1 MADWGDGFDCYA
13 AFADAH
19 AGYWD
24 SGAGTPTFVA
34 GRFSGSQALH
44 VTATSTVLTKSNGA
58 NDAVHH
64 LVVAF
69 RQTAAI
75 SGTTLGLYL
84 QLLDGTTGQ
93 CCVVFRSD
101 GAILLTSGT
110 PAGTV
115 LDTYTGA
122 FPVTNTWYAF
132 EFEVAI
138 SNTTGSWAVRK
149 NGNTVNDRAT
159 GSLDTQVSANAYAN
173 KLTVGMQAAVN
184 SHEIDDL
191 YWRSSAATGSFL
203 SDIRCYTR
211 MPASDAA
218 VQFSRTPG
226 TTAVMYNTSVA
237 NNGGPIANT
246 IWFIPIAATFSGSAA
261 AGLASFF
268 ASVTGSVNM
277 AMYDNSGITGSGI
290 FASGSPGVLLAQGVP
305 LTDPGI
311 GLQTFTYVT
320 PVSVT
325 KGTQYWIA
333 MFSDVTLNLKISG
346 SSSLNKAALN
356 AAYSG
361 GNFPASAAGAGI
373 TGLSNGFTYVG
384 FLMAPTNASVVAEA
398 QQDAATSYVY
408 SSTPGHADL
417 YGIAPIASTPLTT
430 FAVTTR
436 AYAIK
441 SDAGTRTMAVQL
453 KSGGTTVGSPTLV
466 LTTSNWQWAWR
477 HDTTDPATGAA
488 WTAAAV
494 NVAQVGPVVIA

>member
-1 MADWGDGFDCYA
+1 MADFAESFDCYVA
-13 AFADAH
+13 AADMI

-122 FPVTNTWYAF
+122 VPVTNTWYAF
-132 EFEVAI
+132 EIEVAI
-138 SNTTGSWAVRK
+138 NNTTGSWAVRK

-191 YWRSSAATGSFL
+191 YWRSSSATGSFL

-218 VQFSRTPG
+218 AQFSRSTGASNFSCVDEPQQ
-226 TTAVMYNTSVA
+226 N
-237 NNGGPIANT
+237 
-246 IWFIPIAATFSGSAA
+246 AAT
-261 AGLASFF
+261 
-268 ASVTGSVNM
+268 
-277 AMYDNSGITGSGI
+277 D
-290 FASGSPGVLLAQGVP
+290 
-305 LTDPGI
+305 
-311 GLQTFTYVT
+311 
-320 PVSVT
+320 
-325 KGTQYWIA
+325 
-333 MFSDVTLNLKISG
+333 
-346 SSSLNKAALN
+346 
-356 AAYSG
+356 
-361 GNFPASAAGAGI
+361 
-373 TGLSNGFTYVG
+373 
-384 FLMAPTNASVVAEA
+384 
-398 QQDAATSYVY
+398 YVY

-417 YGIAPIASTPLTT
+417 YGIAAIASTPLVTH
-430 FAVTTR
+430 AVTTR

-441 SDAGTRTMAVQL
+441 SDVGTRTMAVQL
-453 KSGGTTVGSPTLV
+453 KSGGTMAASPTIV
-466 LTTSNWQWAWR
+466 LTPSNWQWAWR

-488 WTAAAV
+488 WTAAAA

>member
-1 MADWGDGFDCYA
+1 
-13 AFADAH
+13 
-19 AGYWD
+19 
-24 SGAGTPTFVA
+24 
-34 GRFSGSQALH
+34 LH

-110 PAGTV
+110 PAGAV

-132 EFEVAI
+132 EIEVAVN
-138 SNTTGSWAVRK
+138 NTTGSWAVRK

-159 GSLDTQVSANAYAN
+159 GSLDTQNSANAYAN

-218 VQFSRTPG
+218 VQFSRTPTGVLTQTVPTAAPSNTTTSINNVAWFTQVTAGYSG
-226 TTAVMYNTSVA
+226 TVTGVSVQVAVVGNAVNMKCAIYADNAGVPGAVLASATA
-237 NNGGPIANT
+237 PITPVVLGTNA
-246 IWFIPIAATFSGSAA
+246 FAFSG
-261 AGLASFF
+261 
-268 ASVTGSVNM
+268 
-277 AMYDNSGITGSGI
+277 
-290 FASGSPGVLLAQGVP
+290 
-305 LTDPGI
+305 
-311 GLQTFTYVT
+311 
-320 PVSVT
+320 VSVVQGT
-325 KGTQYWIA
+325 KYWIA
-333 MFSDVTLNLKISG
+333 SVVDGTTGNYSAQSAGTQSTGATGAV
-346 SSSLNKAALN
+346 
-356 AAYSG
+356 AYAS
-361 GNFPASAAGAGI
+361 FPQANPVV
-373 TGLSNGFTYVG
+373 SNPAQTTQKSWTYT
-384 FLMAPTNASVVAEA
+384 ATPANWQAVAEA

-417 YGIAPIASTPLTT
+417 YGIAPIPSTPLVTH
-430 FAVTTR
+430 AVTTR

-441 SDAGTRTMAVQL
+441 SDAGTRTLAAQL
-453 KSGGTTVGSPTLV
+453 KSGGTTVASPTLV

-477 HDTTDPATGAA
+477 TDVVDPETSAP

-494 NVAQVGPVVIA
+494 NLVQVGPKCVA

>member
-1 MADWGDGFDCYA
+1 MVDFADGFDCYA
-13 AFADAH
+13 AAADMI

-44 VTATSTVLTKSNGA
+44 VTATSTLLTKSNGA

-132 EFEVAI
+132 EIEVAI
-138 SNTTGSWAVRK
+138 NNTTGSWAVRK

-159 GSLDTQVSANAYAN
+159 GSLDTQNSANAYAN

-191 YWRSSAATGSFL
+191 YWRSSAATGTFL
-203 SDIRCYTR
+203 GDLRAYTR
-211 MPASDAA
+211 APASDAA
-218 VQFSRTPG
+218 VQFSRTTGASNFSCVDEPQQN
-226 TTAVMYNTSVA
+226 TT
-237 NNGGPIANT
+237 
-246 IWFIPIAATFSGSAA
+246 
-261 AGLASFF
+261 
-268 ASVTGSVNM
+268 
-277 AMYDNSGITGSGI
+277 
-290 FASGSPGVLLAQGVP
+290 
-305 LTDPGI
+305 TD
-311 GLQTFTYVT
+311 YV
-320 PVSVT
+320 
-325 KGTQYWIA
+325 
-333 MFSDVTLNLKISG
+333 FD
-346 SSSLNKAALN
+346 
-356 AAYSG
+356 
-361 GNFPASAAGAGI
+361 
-373 TGLSNGFTYVG
+373 
-384 FLMAPTNASVVAEA
+384 SVV
-398 QQDAATSYVY
+398 
-408 SSTPGHADL
+408 GHSDL

-430 FAVTTR
+430 YAVTTR
-436 AYAIK
+436 AYMIK
-441 SDAGTRTMAVQL
+441 SDAGTRTAAVQL
-453 KSGGTTVGSPTLV
+453 KSGATTVASPTVV
-466 LTTSNWQWAWR
+466 LTPSNWQWAWR
-477 HDTTDPATGAA
+477 HDVTDPATGSA

-494 NVAQVGPVVIA
+494 NTVNIGPLVVA